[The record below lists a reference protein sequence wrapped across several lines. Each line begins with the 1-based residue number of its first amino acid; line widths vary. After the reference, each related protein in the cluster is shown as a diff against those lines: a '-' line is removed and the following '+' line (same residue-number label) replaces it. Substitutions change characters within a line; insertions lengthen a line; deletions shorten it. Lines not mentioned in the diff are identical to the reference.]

1 MLLLGALLS
10 SIAGCTPGRG
20 SRPSVYSRCAS
31 MISRTPSAMVAGVG
45 VAPAICSIVIA
56 MFVPFN
62 YATVV

>member
-1 MLLLGALLS
+1 
-10 SIAGCTPGRG
+10 
-20 SRPSVYSRCAS
+20 
-31 MISRTPSAMVAGVG
+31 MISKTPSAMVAGVG